1 MNAFT
6 QIQLQKETLDI
17 YLVRTSI
24 FKVIQKR
31 AAQMNGSLLDIGC
44 GKMPYR
50 DFIMSNSKLTSY
62 VGLDIESALQYD
74 ARVKPDFFW
83 DGNRMPFEDNSFD
96 CAMATEVLEHCPNP
110 SIVLAEAYRVLRPGG
125 FLFCTV
131 PFLWPLHEVPYDE
144 FRYTPFALK
153 RILDETGFQESEIQ
167 ALGGWHASMAQM
179 LGLWVKRSPLPKR
192 FKSWAPFFIMPI
204 YKKLLKMD
212 RPPSSFYE
220 GTMVTGLSIMAHK
233 PAAR

>member
-31 AAQMNGSLLDIGC
+31 ASQMNGSLLDIGC

-96 CAMATEVLEHCPNP
+96 CAMATEVL
-110 SIVLAEAYRVLRPGG
+110 VR
-125 FLFCTV
+125 
-131 PFLWPLHEVPYDE
+131 
-144 FRYTPFALK
+144 
-153 RILDETGFQESEIQ
+153 
-167 ALGGWHASMAQM
+167 
-179 LGLWVKRSPLPKR
+179 
-192 FKSWAPFFIMPI
+192 
-204 YKKLLKMD
+204 
-212 RPPSSFYE
+212 
-220 GTMVTGLSIMAHK
+220 
-233 PAAR
+233 